1 MIQRPIAPSPA
12 DMPNDT
18 TGDAPADASVTVRI
32 HPNTYESQDAVESA
46 IIAAMRT
53 VYDPEIPVNIF
64 DLGLVYDIK
73 IAGGV
78 ATIDM
83 TLTAP
88 NCPVAGEM
96 PGMVA
101 TAVET
106 VDGVNEA
113 TVNLVWVPAWT
124 KDRMSEDARLALGFF

>member
-1 MIQRPIAPSPA
+1 MHRPIAPSPA
-12 DMPNDT
+12 DMPADT
-18 TGDAPADASVTVRI
+18 AAEVAAVVKI
-32 HPNTYESQDAVESA
+32 HPNTYEPQGALETA
-46 IIAAMRT
+46 IITALRT

-73 IAGGV
+73 IIGTV

-101 TAVET
+101 SAAET
-106 VDGVNEA
+106 VDGVTEA